1 MNTKDKNIEL
11 DLNELSNLILFKI
24 FEKTSHNIPCLKKDI
39 YGPIKKMYKQEGI
52 KSASKISE
60 MLDYLVTNDV
70 VGISNYSGYKKKKL
84 ENGEI
89 AYDLHIFPCFY
100 IKRKDVL
107 MQVRKMYKQAI
118 YQKLNILNPT
128 EKRIL
133 KDIYVAETIYNQPMR
148 IEPFTNNNIYEE
160 IKLNASLKHLVR
172 LDLINT
178 KTHKQQNE
186 QDYEYVRLKLTTSGE
201 KIMNL
206 IIAEQNKLKQEQEHI
221 ENGLKLPEAK
231 IQQK

>member
-1 MNTKDKNIEL
+1 M
-11 DLNELSNLILFKI
+11 
-24 FEKTSHNIPCLKKDI
+24 H
-39 YGPIKKMYKQEGI
+39 
-52 KSASKISE
+52 
-60 MLDYLVTNDV
+60 
-70 VGISNYSGYKKKKL
+70 
-84 ENGEI
+84 
-89 AYDLHIFPCFY
+89 
-100 IKRKDVL
+100 R
-107 MQVRKMYKQAI
+107 I

-172 LDLINT
+172 RDLINT
-178 KTHKQQNE
+178 KTHKKQNE

-221 ENGLKLPEAK
+221 EKGLKLPEAK

>member
-1 MNTKDKNIEL
+1 
-11 DLNELSNLILFKI
+11 
-24 FEKTSHNIPCLKKDI
+24 
-39 YGPIKKMYKQEGI
+39 
-52 KSASKISE
+52 

-231 IQQK
+231 IPQK